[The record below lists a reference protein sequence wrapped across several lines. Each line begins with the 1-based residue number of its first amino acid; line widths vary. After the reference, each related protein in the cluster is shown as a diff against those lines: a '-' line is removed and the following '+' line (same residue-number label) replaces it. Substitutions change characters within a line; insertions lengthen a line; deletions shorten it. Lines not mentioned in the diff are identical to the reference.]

1 MKKKSVFTL
10 VLALMLVFAVQVFA
24 ADMEG
29 VVTAIDKTA
38 NTIKVEKVVLD
49 AGSVDISKFA
59 VGDMVKVT
67 YREKGK
73 KNILESITPLM
84 EGC

>member
-24 ADMEG
+24 GDMEG

-67 YREKGK
+67 YHEKGK